1 MVGNQ
6 LMADEPTAREQGIIA
21 VLLDHPAAT
30 NEEIAGVLGKSPRTI
45 ENQLR
50 RLYKRWG
57 IKGENKRT
65 QLIVRLSK

>member
-1 MVGNQ
+1 MDNH
-6 LMADEPTAREQGIIA
+6 PTARESAIIETLRA
-21 VLLDHPAAT
+21 NPAAT

-50 RLYKRWG
+50 RLYKRWN
-57 IKGENKRT
+57 IQGENKRT

>member
-1 MVGNQ
+1 MGNQ
-6 LMADEPTAREQGIIA
+6 LSAPTNREESIIA
-21 VLLDHPAAT
+21 VLLDRPAAT

-57 IKGENKRT
+57 IVGENKRT